1 VIQPDDIP
9 YPESH
14 QSAGKITPKQIK
26 LLYALS
32 RNIGWTGDMLKEYIT
47 DNYGCKIGDVTT
59 AEFKEVL
66 AHIEGGEKEELP
78 KAKYESI
85 ERAVKKLVSGYGF
98 LAMIK
103 GKGGIGKSHTIRK
116 TLIETKEEFVEIN
129 GDVTS
134 AYLYRLLFENNGKV
148 IWFKD
153 VPNILSKSM
162 NLLKAAAETEK
173 VRLITKS
180 NYSTYQQDLP
190 NSFIYTGRMIFDYNE
205 LSGISKAA
213 KMDFE
218 ALKTRAEYVE
228 LNVSNEE
235 IIEVMRKIAKL
246 DWQKEVTE
254 FIVENHLKYGLESV
268 NLRTQTKAF
277 NTFLYSKEKGLDWKV
292 ELVRELEI
300 EVSPIRKLLFS
311 LIGNK
316 AVKTSELKKIL
327 LKKQIFN
334 SLTSAN
340 RRVNE
345 YIEIGELKRWT
356 GGERD
361 FYVSINE
368 RQIIYNT
375 E

>member
-1 VIQPDDIP
+1 MKHPYDNIFMKRFHMVNEAYRIRDKLRVILFFVTNPF
-9 YPESH
+9 
-14 QSAGKITPKQIK
+14 KIK
-26 LLYALS
+26 LDKKILFKNRHGFFIARPDVDLWVSQKDYGFEVRPLMDINEDVFVDVGA
-32 RNIGWTGDMLKEYIT
+32 NIGRFTIQVANRLK
-47 DNYGCKIGDVTT
+47 
-59 AEFKEVL
+59 
-66 AHIEGGEKEELP
+66 
-78 KAKYESI
+78 
-85 ERAVKKLVSGYGF
+85 
-98 LAMIK
+98 
-103 GKGGIGKSHTIRK
+103 
-116 TLIETKEEFVEIN
+116 
-129 GDVTS
+129 
-134 AYLYRLLFENNGKV
+134 NNGKV